1 MVRVGKIAESS
12 FLAKKKKK
20 KKERWL
26 KKSIAGMR
34 VWVWLG
40 IV

>member
-1 MVRVGKIAESS
+1 MDRVSKMES
-12 FLAKKKKK
+12 FFIKK
-20 KKERWL
+20 RWL

-40 IV
+40 TV